1 MNDDLLQL
9 CQSLKLRRIPKILD
23 RELRRAEKQTPA
35 YDEFL
40 ARLLREELHAF
51 QERSDLT
58 LVLSRDGGRRWQT
71 LKILE
76 KTPGKEYSYPFL
88 LRSGDGYHL
97 TYTFERARI
106 KHVVFNEAWLKAN
119 KNYDN

>member
-1 MNDDLLQL
+1 MVRLPDGALLGV
-9 CQSLKLRRIPKILD
+9 INHD
-23 RELRRAEKQTPA
+23 
-35 YDEFL
+35 
-40 ARLLREELHAF
+40 F

-58 LVLSRDGGRRWQT
+58 LVLSRDGGQHWKT

-76 KTPGKEYSYPFL
+76 KAPGKEYSYPFL
-88 LRSGDGYHL
+88 LRSGGTYHL

-106 KHVVFNEAWLKAN
+106 KHVVFNEAWLRAN